1 MQSRHNGEAIT
12 TRLRDMCVLPITIMM
27 IVMMTEEAGGI
38 INIKSM
44 LVIATVIT
52 MTATT
57 MTVITGDA
65 VIVGMDVS
73 W

>member
-1 MQSRHNGEAIT
+1 
-12 TRLRDMCVLPITIMM
+12 MM